1 MNELAGAATPR
12 RPSWRPAAA
21 PLARPIALGFAAC
34 ALLLAA
40 CEAEAQVA
48 TPTAPTAAV
57 AASSLRRIERTYVVR
72 AGDHLAKIAA
82 AHDVTLEELVELNE
96 PLDPARI
103 EVGQE
108 IVLGFDEVRR
118 RPARPLAVRSAAA
131 TQRGVLNQ
139 LPEWPLEMTRGESAI
154 AFVGAAGV
162 ATAILLYAV
171 YGAFS
176 LAYEAV
182 GARLPAE
189 LGSRRVRWPSALR
202 WRPRRPA
209 SPETTEADATPSV
222 LGRFARRSRRDI
234 ARWSA
239 AAGGRLRIAATRA
252 RTDGWRLG
260 RAGARRGWPR
270 LRTGV
275 ARGSLLTFRAA
286 SGLARRLR
294 PLGKS
299 ALGAARGATR
309 GRRQAKL
316 RKHLEEPAE
325 VPLRLGLVDEAEQ
338 RFRRTLAECPNARA
352 GRWRPRSACTAWPT
366 SRRRAATAPRRSP
379 SRTGQSRSSR
389 RRVPVITSCE
399 HRCAA
404 MSSRSRTASSSGSPG
419 ICRVKLCRVVS
430 GTTEAPRHAPPAAQG
445 IAIAAHCFVAQ
456 LFLQSGAIVMVT
468 AFALAIFGQP
478 AGMLMAPIA
487 AFYLFVGVYAVRLA
501 GRAAAGHTPLL

>member
-1 MNELAGAATPR
+1 MRSATPR

-48 TPTAPTAAV
+48 TPTAPTAAAV
-57 AASSLRRIERTYVVR
+57 PSSLRRIERTYVVR

-82 AHDVTLEELVELNE
+82 AHDVTLEERVALNE

-118 RPARPLAVRSAAA
+118 RPARALAVRSAAA

-162 ATAILLYAV
+162 AAAILLYAV

-189 LGSRRVRWPSALR
+189 PGSRRVRWPSALR
-202 WRPRRPA
+202 WRPRRPV
-209 SPETTEADATPSV
+209 SPKTTEADATPGGLARFARRSHRDIA
-222 LGRFARRSRRDI
+222 RFARRSRRDI
-234 ARWSA
+234 TRWSA
-239 AAGGRLRIAATRA
+239 AAGGRLRIASTRA

-270 LRTGV
+270 LRAGV
-275 ARGSLLTFRAA
+275 ARGSVLTFRAV

-294 PLGKS
+294 LLGKS
-299 ALGAARGATR
+299 ALGAAGGATR

-316 RKHLEEPAE
+316 RKHFEEQAE
-325 VPLRLGLVDEAEQ
+325 VPLRLGLVDEAEE
-338 RFRRTLAECPNARA
+338 RFRRTLAECEREGWPLEAALCLHGLANVAEARGDRARA
-352 GRWRPRSACTAWPT
+352 IALQDR
-366 SRRRAATAPRRSP
+366 
-379 SRTGQSRSSR
+379 
-389 RRVPVITSCE
+389 
-399 HRCAA
+399 
-404 MSSRSRTASSSGSPG
+404 
-419 ICRVKLCRVVS
+419 
-430 GTTEAPRHAPPAAQG
+430 
-445 IAIAAHCFVAQ
+445 AIAVFEE
-456 LFLQSGAIVMVT
+456 
-468 AFALAIFGQP
+468 
-478 AGMLMAPIA
+478 AG
-487 AFYLFVGVYAVRLA
+487 
-501 GRAAAGHTPLL
+501 AGHYVMRAQMRRQVLEEQDGK